1 MSQSVN
7 DPMHIVFDKEKKEKL
22 IKAYKEALSNKQET
36 FMFEGEATLTD
47 YAKYLI
53 EYLEAHLD

>member
-1 MSQSVN
+1 MSQSAN
-7 DPMHIVFDKEKKEKL
+7 DSMHIVFDKEKKEKL
-22 IKAYKEALSNKQET
+22 IKAYKEARSNNKET
-36 FMFEGEATLTD
+36 FMFEGKEILTD